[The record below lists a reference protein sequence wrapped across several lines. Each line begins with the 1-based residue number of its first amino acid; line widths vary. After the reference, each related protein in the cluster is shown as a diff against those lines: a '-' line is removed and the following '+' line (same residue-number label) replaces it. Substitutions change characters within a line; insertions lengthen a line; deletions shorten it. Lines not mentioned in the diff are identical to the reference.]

1 MKIILN
7 EKNFLYLIGNVINE
21 NLDYKHPLKVKV
33 DSAIY
38 SLEKL
43 LEREGVIMTNIENG
57 KDYIVYE
64 IVSLEN
70 LIGKK
75 FCNCRLLK
83 DGNPFGPIYTKPL
96 ALFKMKMY

>member
-1 MKIILN
+1 
-7 EKNFLYLIGNVINE
+7 
-21 NLDYKHPLKVKV
+21 
-33 DSAIY
+33 
-38 SLEKL
+38 
-43 LEREGVIMTNIENG
+43 MTNIENG

>member
-7 EKNFLYLIGNVINE
+7 EKNFSYLIGNVINE
-21 NLDYKHPLKVKV
+21 NLHSKHPLKVKV
-33 DSAIY
+33 DNAMC

-57 KDYIVYE
+57 KDYVVYE

-83 DGNPFGPIYTKPL
+83 DGKPFGPIYTKPL